1 MYIVANGKIYSAVY
15 SYAFKMYPELKL
27 VKNAKGELLLKPT
40 DSGVAKK
47 PASRQ
52 LATLE
57 EVLAQFG
64 SSAEL
69 ETATED
75 KAKTST
81 DTEDKA
87 KTSTEA
93 KAKTAK

>member
-1 MYIVANGKIYSAVY
+1 MYMVANGKIYSMVY

-27 VKNAKGELLLKPT
+27 VKNAKGELLLKPA

-69 ETATED
+69 ETT
-75 KAKTST
+75 
-81 DTEDKA
+81 
-87 KTSTEA
+87 A
-93 KAKTAK
+93 KAKTKTAK

>member
-75 KAKTST
+75 KAQTA
-81 DTEDKA
+81 TEDKA